1 MIELS
6 GDGGILP
13 SRRGARNDVL
23 GTLFFVSFHVFDF
36 FRLDSIMMKRNLAT
50 SIAAMLAGIG
60 LFASAVA
67 ATTTTRPDTVFA
79 PPAQISM
86 NYFTGGKD
94 AGSIINMGVGAK
106 EGFGLALAQGDA
118 DKYLSVDGQK
128 FGAIDKNFGH
138 GFGQASAQF
147 GTKANSEWN
156 STNGTNLLMK
166 QARAG
171 QGDVGITPVNKI
183 VLGGAAHFATFDFQ
197 GAKTLL
203 GSFVLP
209 TAMNAGTGEPLA
221 RDAFKK
227 PAISNGGTRTVVTS
241 GKGMALALPQS
252 SSGGAQDNKSAFYD
266 AGLHMDTHSLAARSY
281 LVGGT
286 AFKSPGTAV

>member
-1 MIELS
+1 MKKH
-6 GDGGILP
+6 
-13 SRRGARNDVL
+13 
-23 GTLFFVSFHVFDF
+23 TLASSLAVF
-36 FRLDSIMMKRNLAT
+36 
-50 SIAAMLAGIG
+50 LAGIG
-60 LFASAVA
+60 LSVS
-67 ATTTTRPDTVFA
+67 ATTATVQSPIFA
-79 PPAQISM
+79 PPAAQKAPS
-86 NYFTGGKD
+86 YFTVGKD
-94 AGSIINMGVGAK
+94 AGSMINMGAGAK

-156 STNGTNLLMK
+156 STDGTNLWMK

-171 QGDVGITPVNKI
+171 QGDVGMNKI

-203 GSFVLP
+203 GFFVLP

-227 PAISNGGTRTVVTS
+227 HAIFNGGTRTVVTS

-252 SSGGAQDNKSAFYD
+252 ASGGAQGNEFTSYV